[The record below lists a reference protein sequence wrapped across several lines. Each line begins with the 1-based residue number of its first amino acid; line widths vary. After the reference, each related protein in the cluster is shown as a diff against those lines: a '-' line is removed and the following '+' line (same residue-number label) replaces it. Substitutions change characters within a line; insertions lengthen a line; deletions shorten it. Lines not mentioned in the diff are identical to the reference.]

1 MILILLQATTRCA
14 KHASDYELQKNCLG
28 VKELKPKTLYNLYHG
43 NSGLQKMTFLIFAS
57 IKTKKQTISIV
68 DKTEKNSAIACY
80 VFSRGKK
87 KKLLLGEYLNNGAL
101 AN

>member
-1 MILILLQATTRCA
+1 
-14 KHASDYELQKNCLG
+14 
-28 VKELKPKTLYNLYHG
+28 
-43 NSGLQKMTFLIFAS
+43 MTFLLFAS

-87 KKLLLGEYLNNGAL
+87 KKLLLVEYLNNGAL